1 MNHLSLSTDNLYGQ
15 RINLVINYIRDHVQ
29 EPLSLEVLAQ
39 VACFSPF
46 HFHRL
51 FKALT
56 GETVSECVVRLRLE
70 RAVALL
76 KAAPTLPI
84 LEAALASGFNSAS
97 NFSRSFK
104 RQYGLSPRQWDRRT
118 PLHDKRQDRK
128 NGQVFDGFPQ
138 YDHDDYEA
146 MAREGEVTVQV
157 RELPRQQLAYVRVM
171 NSYRPERIMSAYER
185 LVGWYHKQGG
195 TLSQTTLI
203 GMSQDDPDV
212 TPLPLCQYDWCLSLP
227 AQAPSAIWQRMDG
240 ALLKGDGGELAVQ
253 HREFPPCVVAYVHC
267 KGDIY
272 AVDRAW
278 QYLFNCWLPRSRYQP
293 DNLPAMEIYHR
304 QPAEIGW
311 ERHDLDAAIPVVAL

>member
-1 MNHLSLSTDNLYGQ
+1 MNHLTFTTDNLYVQ
-15 RINLVINYIRDHVQ
+15 RINRVSNYIRDHVQ
-29 EPLSLEVLAQ
+29 DPLPLDVLAQ

-56 GETVSECVVRLRLE
+56 GETVNECVVRLRLE

-84 LEAALASGFNSAS
+84 LEAALDSGFNSAS

-128 NGQVFDGFPQ
+128 NGQVFDSFPQ
-138 YDHDDYEA
+138 YDQHDYEA
-146 MAREGEVTVQV
+146 MARDREFTVQM
-157 RELPRQQLAYVRVM
+157 RELPRQHLAYVRVM
-171 NSYRPERIMSAYER
+171 NSYHPERIMGAYER
-185 LVGWYHKQGG
+185 LIAWYQGQGG
-195 TLSQTTLI
+195 TLTQSTLI

-227 AQAPSAIWQRMDG
+227 AQGPTAAWPGGDG
-240 ALLKGDGGELAVQ
+240 ALVKADGGVLAVQ
-253 HREFPPCVVAYVHC
+253 HREFPLCLVAYIHC

-272 AVDRAW
+272 GVDRAW
-278 QYLFNCWLPRSRYQP
+278 QYLFNYWLPRSRYQP
-293 DNLPAMEIYHR
+293 DNLPAMEIYRR